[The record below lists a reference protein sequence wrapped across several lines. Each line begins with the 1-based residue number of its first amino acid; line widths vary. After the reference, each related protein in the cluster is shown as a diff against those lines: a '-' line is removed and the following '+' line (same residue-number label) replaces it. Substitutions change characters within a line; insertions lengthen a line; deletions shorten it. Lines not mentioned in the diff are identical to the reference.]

1 MKFVNK
7 LSVIL
12 VLKHAQS
19 LGIIFQSSRVDL
31 LAILFLAFQVDTN
44 QLYIACAAPNNAI

>member
-12 VLKHAQS
+12 VLKHES
-19 LGIIFQSSRVDL
+19 FFNHLGSIRVDL